1 MIFEFYA
8 IVAGVALIIVG
19 PVLYIVVR
27 RLFRQYKKEEA
38 EDDATRELRLKAER
52 EYEEWLGL
60 QKEKPITTTEAE
72 TAVEQKSG
80 EGH

>member
-60 QKEKPITTTEAE
+60 QNEKPITTTEAE